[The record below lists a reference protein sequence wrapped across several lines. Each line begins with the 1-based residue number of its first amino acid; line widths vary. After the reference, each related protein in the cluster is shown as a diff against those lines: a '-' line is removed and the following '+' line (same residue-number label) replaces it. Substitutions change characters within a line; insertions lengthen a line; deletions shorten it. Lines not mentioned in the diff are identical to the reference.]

1 VETNKQML
9 MRREHLRRWIPG
21 GESESSTRGA
31 NHIAVFARDLDA
43 TARFYTE
50 VMGMPVIEVV
60 GNLDE
65 AQSTHMNVN
74 IGGGMMLSFFD
85 FPHVPRLR
93 RRAPEGTGNVMHIAI
108 DITEERKTEIKAR
121 LAAADVP
128 HLEMDGSVYIKD
140 PNELGIELLPLGG
153 ERAPGQS
160 GD

>member
-1 VETNKQML
+1 ML
-9 MRREHLRRWIPG
+9 DRRERLRRWIPQNSG
-21 GESESSTRGA
+21 ESSTRGA

-50 VMGMPVIEVV
+50 VMGMPVIEVI

-108 DITEERKTEIKAR
+108 DVTEERKAEIKAR

-128 HLEMDGSVYIKD
+128 HMEMEGSVYIKD
-140 PNELGIELLPLGG
+140 PNGLGIELLPLGG
-153 ERAPGQS
+153 ERTPGQS